1 MSEGHQNPNSLHF
14 GSSKDCAYIERR
26 ILYLSSWDHDTYLLD
41 SFSELLRLKGIAVI
55 QIEVFEGFQKD
66 LLLILH
72 ST

>member
-1 MSEGHQNPNSLHF
+1 MKIIITLSPKYQSRLNKEL
-14 GSSKDCAYIERR
+14 
-26 ILYLSSWDHDTYLLD
+26 ILYLSGGDHDAYLLD
-41 SFSELLRLKGIAVI
+41 SFSELLWLEGVAVI

>member
-1 MSEGHQNPNSLHF
+1 VSKGYQNPDVLHF
-14 GSSKDCAYIERR
+14 SSSKNGAYIERR

-41 SFSELLRLKGIAVI
+41 SFSELLWLQGVAVI